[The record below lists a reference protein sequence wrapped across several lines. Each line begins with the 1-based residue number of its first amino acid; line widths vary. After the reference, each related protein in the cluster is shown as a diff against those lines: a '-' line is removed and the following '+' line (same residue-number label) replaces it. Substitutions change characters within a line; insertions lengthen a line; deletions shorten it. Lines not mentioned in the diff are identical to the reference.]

1 MRTHFNLTNNFEID
15 TLFTAF
21 ADTRDANYFTS
32 GESHDFWEVVIVTD
46 GEIGVTAGTQVYHLC
61 AGQAILH
68 VPNEFHNLWNEKNK
82 PCSFIIFTFSARN
95 LPCPETR
102 VFSIP
107 DLALPEA
114 ILKEMRDTFQT
125 RRSSVYGIKEGCE
138 RQAAIAV
145 KRLELF
151 LLEILCTSN
160 DVAHAVSTS
169 QSSKNYA
176 TAVHFLEANIDKSLS
191 VTEIAKACNMG
202 EVNLK
207 KTFSRYA
214 GMGVMQ
220 YFNRLKIY
228 SAIHLL
234 RKGATVREAAE
245 AVGFSNQNYFCK
257 VFTRI
262 MERPPKYFKN

>member
-1 MRTHFNLTNNFEID
+1 VL
-15 TLFTAF
+15 
-21 ADTRDANYFTS
+21 
-32 GESHDFWEVVIVTD
+32 
-46 GEIGVTAGTQVYHLC
+46 
-61 AGQAILH
+61 
-68 VPNEFHNLWNEKNK
+68 
-82 PCSFIIFTFSARN
+82 
-95 LPCPETR
+95 
-102 VFSIP
+102 
-107 DLALPEA
+107 
-114 ILKEMRDTFQT
+114 
-125 RRSSVYGIKEGCE
+125 GIKDGCE

-151 LLEILCTSN
+151 LLETICTSN
-160 DVAHAVSTS
+160 DATRAISTS

-176 TAVHFLEANIDKSLS
+176 TVVRFLEANLGQSLS
-191 VTEIAKACNMG
+191 VAEIARACNMS

-228 SAIHLL
+228 AAIELL
-234 RKGATVREAAE
+234 RKGSTVREAAE

-262 MERPPKYFKN
+262 MERPPKHYKN

>member
-1 MRTHFNLTNNFEID
+1 MRPHFNLTNNFEID

-21 ADTRDANYFTS
+21 AATRGGDYYNS
-32 GESHDFWEVVIVTD
+32 GESHDFWEVVIVTA

-61 AGQAILH
+61 TGQAILH
-68 VPNEFHNLWNEKNK
+68 APNEFHNLWSEKDK
-82 PCSFIIFTFSARN
+82 PSSFIIFTFSARN
-95 LPCPETR
+95 IPYPETR

-107 DLALPEA
+107 DLALPDA
-114 ILKEMRDTFQT
+114 ILKDMRNSFLVSETC
-125 RRSSVYGIKEGCE
+125 VLGIKEGCE
-138 RQAAIAV
+138 RQSAIAV

-151 LLEILCTSN
+151 LLETLCTSN
-160 DVAHAVSTS
+160 DATRAISTS

-176 TAVHFLEANIDKSLS
+176 TVVRFLEANLAQNLT

-228 SAIHLL
+228 GTIHLL

-245 AVGFSNQNYFCK
+245 ALGFTNQNYFCK